1 MKACAQDIALDHTS
15 SGARDQS
22 TPHVYLVAE
31 GARSAVCPD
40 SFFSRL
46 EDAHQHYLTPRTESL
61 VGSVIA
67 VYKLSG
73 WIFHTTPLLGEL
85 SVGGRG
91 RFFS

>member
-1 MKACAQDIALDHTS
+1 MKACTQDIALDRTN

-40 SFFSRL
+40 LFCSRL
-46 EDAHQHYLTPRTESL
+46 EDAHQHYLTPSTESL

-67 VYKLSG
+67 VYKLSV
-73 WIFHTTPLLGEL
+73 WTFHTTSLLGEL